1 MKAIDVERIRFE
13 FGDSWILA
21 EKWDESRTFREG
33 IEKLQGQWFD
43 KNKRELVRVGTKA
56 VDIVAV
62 REGGLYLIEVK
73 DFRGYPIETKWRQ
86 TLELPVTIACK
97 VRDTIAGLIGA
108 GKLGTAPWVE
118 SCARLLIEREPRVH
132 VIAWIADPDLRA
144 AEPIGKREAWQ
155 KTRSDQ
161 LKQRL
166 SWLTPYVTVT
176 SPFDSRVN
184 DVVAKNL
191 PGAGQR

>member
-1 MKAIDVERIRFE
+1 MKAIDVENIRFE
-13 FGDSWILA
+13 FGESWILA
-21 EKWDESRTFREG
+21 EKWDASRAFKEG
-33 IEKLQGQWFD
+33 IEKLNAEWID
-43 KNKRELVRVGTKA
+43 KDTGELVRVGTKA
-56 VDIVAV
+56 VDIVGV
-62 REGGLYLIEVK
+62 REDGLYLIEVK

-108 GKLGTAPWVE
+108 GKLGAGPWVE
-118 SCARLLIEREPRVH
+118 RCARLLIEREPRVY

-144 AEPIGKREAWQ
+144 AEPIGKRKAWQ
-155 KTRSDQ
+155 ETRSDQ

-176 SPFDSRVN
+176 SPFDSRVK